1 MLTPKYTV
9 TVSLQGLP
17 GKVEIKQPEQELVAK
32 LTPFFVGAPG
42 EQGLKGDKGDQ
53 GEQGIQGLKG
63 DKGDQGEQGIQGIQG
78 LKGDQGEQ
86 GLQGLKGDQGEQGIQ
101 GFQGLKGDTGDAAP
115 GVGTY
120 VQETEPTGPSPYIWY
135 RTNATGDVIDILKG

>member
-63 DKGDQGEQGIQGIQG
+63 DKGDQGEQGIQG
-78 LKGDQGEQ
+78 
-86 GLQGLKGDQGEQGIQ
+86 
-101 GFQGLKGDTGDAAP
+101 FQGLKGDTGDAAP

>member
-1 MLTPKYTV
+1 MLTPKHTV
-9 TVSLQGLP
+9 TVELEGLA
-17 GKVEIKQPEQELVAK
+17 GEIKLEQPKQEVFAQLA
-32 LTPFFVGAPG
+32 PFFVGLRGEAG
-42 EQGLKGDKGDQ
+42 EQGLQ

-63 DKGDQGEQGIQGIQG
+63 D
-78 LKGDQGEQ
+78 
-86 GLQGLKGDQGEQGIQ
+86 KGDQGEQGIQ